1 MKLTVL
7 GKYGPFPK
15 DGGATSSY
23 LLNILFVKSNKMLF

>member
-15 DGGATSSY
+15 SNGATSSY
-23 LLNILFVKSNKMLF
+23 LLQVGGKNILIDC